1 MEKKIEYYSQ
11 QIEINSVSLK
21 KEKRKRNI
29 ITTLKL
35 LFFALIIWSI
45 YLAIVSY
52 STPLLC
58 GILFIIAIFVLLTLI
73 DSKIL
78 ERQRIFESLIFQSV
92 QERDYLLGNLSTLD
106 IGEQYIDPLHNY
118 SSDLDI
124 FGEESL
130 FQSVNRTVTING
142 SNLMAKFLSEPCL
155 DIKEIEDRQKSVEE
169 IKNDIEWSRQFRAFG
184 KVYPTLNC
192 DYAFISRWVK
202 EGCFFKNKNTKYLI
216 YFANILNI
224 SSWVLAIL
232 GIIPYA
238 IPEILSFT
246 QLAISIIFNKRMSKH
261 HSELN
266 SFIKAIGNYFYL
278 IKIINNQEFRSS
290 KLAGLKSVLFEKEN
304 ALISFASL
312 NKILGGLDQRAN
324 ILVMIL
330 LDSLYMRSLHQV
342 ISLDNWKNKYS
353 DSVVKWIEVVSEI
366 DVLISMAN
374 YSFNHSDFVFPKISS
389 DSMLNAKEMC
399 HPLLRGDIKV
409 SNDFHIN
416 KLKDLYIVT
425 GANMAG
431 KSTFLRSV
439 GVNLVLAL
447 SGNVVCS
454 KEFSFSP
461 MNIFTSM
468 RTTDNLSKGTSYFH
482 AELLRLKKLVDT
494 VLLGVPTFIILDEML
509 KGTNSNDKLNGSI
522 KFLKKLE
529 KMNVCGLVATHDLL
543 LGDLSAESPQN
554 FHNVCFEIEH
564 NLDDIIYDYKLKSG
578 VSQNMNASILLEQMG
593 LI

>member
-1 MEKKIEYYSQ
+1 MENKIEYYNSQ
-11 QIEINSVSLK
+11 IALNSSSLK
-21 KEKRKRNI
+21 KEKRRRNV

-35 LFFALIIWSI
+35 LSFSILIWTI
-45 YLAIVSY
+45 YLIIVSY
-52 STPLLC
+52 SIPLLF
-58 GILFIIAIFVLLTLI
+58 GILFIIAIFVLLTI
-73 DSKIL
+73 VDSKIF
-78 ERQRIFESLIFQSV
+78 EQQRILESLIFQSK
-92 QERDYLLGNLSTLD
+92 QERDYLLGDLSTLD
-106 IGEQYIDPLHNY
+106 SGEQYIDANHNY
-118 SSDLDI
+118 TSDLDI

-142 SNLMAKFLSEPCL
+142 SNLMAEFLSEPCL
-155 DIKEIEDRQKSVEE
+155 DRKEIEDRQNSVEE
-169 IKNDIEWSRQFRAFG
+169 IKNDIEWSRLFRAFG
-184 KVYPTLNC
+184 KVYPTMSC
-192 DYAFISRWVK
+192 DYKCINNWVK
-202 EGCFFKNKNTKYLI
+202 EGCFFKKKYAKYLI
-216 YFANILNI
+216 YLANILNI
-224 SSWVLAIL
+224 SSWVLAIM

-238 IPEILSFT
+238 IPEIFSFV
-246 QLAISIIFNKRMSKH
+246 QLAVTIIFNKRVSKH

-278 IKIINNQEFRSS
+278 IKIVNNQEFKSS
-290 KLAGLKSVLFEKEN
+290 KLVRLKYILFGDKS

-312 NKILGGLDQRAN
+312 NKVLGGLDQRGN

-330 LDSLYMRSLHQV
+330 LDSLYMRSLHQI
-342 ISLDNWKNKYS
+342 ISLDSWKVKYS
-353 DSVVKWIEVVSEI
+353 DSIAKWIKAVSEI

-374 YSFNHSDFVFPKISS
+374 YSFNHSDFTFPRISS
-389 DSMLNAKEMC
+389 DNMIYAKEMC

-409 SNDFHIN
+409 CNDFNIA

-439 GVNLVLAL
+439 GVNLVLAS

-461 MNIFTSM
+461 MAIFTSM

-494 VLLGVPTFIILDEML
+494 ALVGTPTFIILDEML

-543 LGDLSAESPQN
+543 LGELSLESPKN

-564 NLDDIIYDYKLKSG
+564 DLDDIVYDYKLKIG
-578 VSQNMNASILLEQMG
+578 ISQNMNASILLEQMG